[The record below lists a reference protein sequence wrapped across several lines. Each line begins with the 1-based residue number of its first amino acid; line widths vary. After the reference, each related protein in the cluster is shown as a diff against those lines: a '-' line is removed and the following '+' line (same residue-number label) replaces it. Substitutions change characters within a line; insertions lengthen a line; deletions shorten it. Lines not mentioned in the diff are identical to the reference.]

1 MKTDIKIERPEMN
14 QSIGMINV
22 CSKAEYTKK
31 EGYVTIKFTDDIMPY
46 LSQVTTKICTLQSE
60 GNS

>member
-1 MKTDIKIERPEMN
+1 LNARNESPELW
-14 QSIGMINV
+14 QINV
-22 CSKAEYTKK
+22 CSRAKYNKK
-31 EGYVTIKFTDDIMPY
+31 EGYITIEFTDDIMPY